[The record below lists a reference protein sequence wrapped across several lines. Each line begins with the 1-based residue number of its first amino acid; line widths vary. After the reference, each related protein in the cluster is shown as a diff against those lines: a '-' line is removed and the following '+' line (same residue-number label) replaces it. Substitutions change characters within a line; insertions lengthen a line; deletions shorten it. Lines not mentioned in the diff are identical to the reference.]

1 MIRQFGPR
9 KYPPRTKHFRVEDSP
24 PLDNHDVQPKI
35 EELYQPTHEEL
46 RLASSDLED
55 CEEVWIGELSEYI
68 METHKRQKQVEIW
81 FEASVL
87 VSLGFNCHFNSC
99 MK

>member
-1 MIRQFGPR
+1 MTWQLGPR
-9 KYPPRTKHFRVEDSP
+9 KYPPRNKQFSIEGSPSLDS
-24 PLDNHDVQPKI
+24 HDVQPKI
-35 EELYQPTHEEL
+35 EEHHQPTQEEL
-46 RLASSDLED
+46 RLTSSDLED

-87 VSLGFNCHFNSC
+87 VSF
-99 MK
+99 

>member
-1 MIRQFGPR
+1 
-9 KYPPRTKHFRVEDSP
+9 
-24 PLDNHDVQPKI
+24 VQPKI
-35 EELYQPTHEEL
+35 EELYQPTQEEL

-87 VSLGFNCHFNSC
+87 VSFWFHFLTL
-99 MK
+99 